1 MGARGH
7 PPTFPSAFAALD
19 GRLAD
24 PDWAAAAVLPVPY
37 DGTTSYRA
45 GSRDGPRAIIEASR
59 YLELYEPDLDLEPSD
74 WGIATLPE
82 LEPDVSG
89 PEPTVRRVEDAVRAV
104 LERRRLP
111 VVLGGEHSIT
121 VGAVRAARERH
132 PDLSVL
138 QLDAHADMRDTYMG
152 SAYSHATVMRRVR
165 ELTSAV
171 SQAGVRSIS
180 AEERDALRA
189 AGAHV
194 PFYTEGDLLDPARR
208 QDALTPL
215 TDTVYVTI
223 DLDVFDPGAVSAVGT
238 PEPGGL
244 SWREATALL
253 RETAQRSRIVG
264 FDIVELA
271 PGEGPV
277 ASAFTA
283 ARLAYKM
290 IGYALTLGPGA
301 LPKPD

>member
-1 MGARGH
+1 MGGH
-7 PPTFPSAFAALD
+7 PAFPSTFAALA

-24 PDWAAAAVLPVPY
+24 ADWASVAVLPVPY
-37 DGTTSYRA
+37 DGTTSFRA

-89 PEPTVRRVEDAVRAV
+89 PEPTVRRVEAAIRDIMQRGKF
-104 LERRRLP
+104 P
-111 VVLGGEHSIT
+111 VVLGGEHSIS

-138 QLDAHADMRDTYMG
+138 QLDAHADMRDSYMG
-152 SAYSHATVMRRVR
+152 SPYSHATVMRRVR
-165 ELTSAV
+165 EATPAV
-171 SQAGVRSIS
+171 SQVGVRSIS
-180 AEERDALRA
+180 AEEREALRDLGDDIA
-189 AGAHV
+189 I
-194 PFYTEGDLLDPARR
+194 YTQGDLLDPARR
-208 QDALTPL
+208 QAALAPL
-215 TDTVYVTI
+215 TDAVYVTI
-223 DLDVFDPGAVSAVGT
+223 DLDVFDPGAISAVGT

-253 RETAQRSRIVG
+253 REAAQRSRIVG
-264 FDIVELA
+264 FDVVELS

-283 ARLAYKM
+283 ARLVYKM
-290 IGYALTLGPGA
+290 IGYAITLGPGA
-301 LPKPD
+301 LPNLD